1 MKDKMTLGLHIRLI
15 LDTERAHRIK
25 NTKTINEINYKNYN
39 NKKKMGKRKNL
50 ISRVIMLLDSNV
62 QY

>member
-1 MKDKMTLGLHIRLI
+1 MTMDLHIKLI
-15 LDTERAHRIK
+15 LDTEIAHRIK
-25 NTKTINEINYKNYN
+25 NIKTINEINYKNNN

-50 ISRVIMLLDSNV
+50 ISRVNMLLDSNV